1 VSYSSAARRSLLEN
15 EEVVSY
21 LDELDALED
30 FSPERP
36 NRTDTPEFRAEVV
49 ALGQGLLD
57 SGFNGEEDETADRPP
72 LLLMSPQFDPDNVPD
87 EIFEPDVPGSSR
99 SSLPPFSTALFLLGM
114 SLLGASS
121 AAAVF
126 HDRLFRI
133 LGW

>member
-1 VSYSSAARRSLLEN
+1 M
-15 EEVVSY
+15 SY

-30 FSPERP
+30 FGSERP
-36 NRTDTPEFRAEVV
+36 HRTDTPEFRAEVV
-49 ALGQGLLD
+49 ALGRGMLD
-57 SGFNGEEDETADRPP
+57 TDIAGQDDAPAEHSSV
-72 LLLMSPQFDPDNVPD
+72 LLMSPQFDPDNVPD
-87 EIFEPDVPGSSR
+87 DIFEPEMPVSGYSSVP
-99 SSLPPFSTALFLLGM
+99 PVSTTLFLLGM